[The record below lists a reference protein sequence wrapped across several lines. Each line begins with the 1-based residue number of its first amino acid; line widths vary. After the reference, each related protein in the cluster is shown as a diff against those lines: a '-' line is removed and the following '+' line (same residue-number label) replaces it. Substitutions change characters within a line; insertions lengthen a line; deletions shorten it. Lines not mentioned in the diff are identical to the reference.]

1 MKTKENY
8 FRKTNQTVGF
18 MVKEKDNRGVILA
31 TAFKLFFQKGYK
43 EVTMSELVKESG
55 LSKGA
60 FYHYFDSKETLY
72 NQSME
77 MFIEHYLNDFSMAFD
92 EELSLRENLKKLYG
106 SCSPVTDQM
115 NTSTQEAAETLSN
128 YLIFLQSLM
137 RKEEFRHKMED
148 YNKNFTREFAD
159 WIAKSQKRGEIK
171 DNLDPVLLARHFT
184 SLMKGIGVLH
194 TFVDNSEPVQVT
206 FANIIDQFFDLLEN

>member
-1 MKTKENY
+1 MGTNY
-8 FRKTNQTVGF
+8 VALCVTYQTVGF
-18 MVKEKDNRGVILA
+18 MVKEKDNRGLILA

-43 EVTMSELVKESG
+43 EVTMSELVRESG

-77 MFIEHYLNDFSMAFD
+77 MFIEHYLSDFSMAFD
-92 EELSLRENLKKLYG
+92 DQLSLRDNLKNLYG
-106 SCSPVTDQM
+106 EFSPVTDQM
-115 NTSTQEAAETLSN
+115 NTSTQEAADALSN

-148 YNKNFTREFAD
+148 YNKNFTNEFAT
-159 WIAKSQKRGEIK
+159 WIKKAQERGEIK
-171 DNLDPVLLARHFT
+171 PNLDPVLLARHFT

-206 FANIIDQFFDLLEN
+206 FSNIIDQFFDLLEN